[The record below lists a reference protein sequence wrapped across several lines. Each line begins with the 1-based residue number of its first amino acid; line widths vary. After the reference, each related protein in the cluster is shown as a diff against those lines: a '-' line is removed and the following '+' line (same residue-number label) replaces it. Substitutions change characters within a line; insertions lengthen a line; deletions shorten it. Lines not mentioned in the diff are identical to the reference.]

1 MTFEE
6 KIKDYVKS
14 IPNKIEF
21 IDSEETT
28 KIALITP
35 FLRELG
41 YDTSD
46 PSVVRAEYT
55 ADVGTKQGE
64 KVDFAIL
71 DDGEPVIFI
80 ECKSV
85 KNDLNEAHIS
95 QLYRYFS
102 ITDVQLG
109 ILTNGVDYR
118 FYTTGDDNRMDDKP
132 FLEIDLLNLSKKDI
146 KELEKFVNGA
156 FDVNEAINRADDL
169 KYRNLI
175 KKTLIKEFESP
186 SDEFVRVIGKQ
197 VYDGILTQSL
207 KERFGKIIVS
217 VNTEFINERVQKRL
231 DDAVQTNQVETA
243 KDEAKEEESMSS
255 ETIITTDIE
264 KEGYYIIRSIA
275 SEHNCENYIAI
286 RDQKSYC
293 NILFDDN
300 KYYPIIRF
308 YFNNEK
314 RLKIELYDKITRT
327 SNGGKIGDK
336 ISIEQVS
343 DIYNFKDRILS
354 LIDKYV
360 EEKSK

>member
-6 KIKDYVKS
+6 KIKEYAKS
-14 IPNKIEF
+14 IPNKLEH

-35 FLRELG
+35 FLRVLG

-46 PSVVRAEYT
+46 PSIVRAEYT

-85 KNDLNEAHIS
+85 QNDLNEAHIS

-118 FYTTGDDNRMDDKP
+118 FYTTGDDNRMDDNP
-132 FLEIDLLNLSKKDI
+132 FLEINLLNLTKKDI
-146 KELEKFVNGA
+146 KELEKFINGS
-156 FDVNEAINRADDL
+156 FDVNEAVNRADDL

-175 KKTLIKEFESP
+175 KKTMIKEFENP

-197 VYDGILTQSL
+197 IYDGVLTQSL
-207 KERFGKIIVS
+207 RERFARIIVS

-231 DDAVQTNQVETA
+231 ADAVQSNEVETA
-243 KDEAKEEESMSS
+243 KDEAKEEESLS
-255 ETIITTDIE
+255 EDGIITTDIE
-264 KEGYYIIRSIA
+264 KEGYFIIRSIA
-275 SEHNCENYIAI
+275 SEHNHESSITI
-286 RDQKSYC
+286 RDQKKYC
-293 NILFDDN
+293 NILFEDN
-300 KYYPIIRF
+300 KYYPNKFLI
-308 YFNNEK
+308 Y
-314 RLKIELYDKITRT
+314 TT
-327 SNGGKIGDK
+327 SKIG
-336 ISIEQVS
+336 
-343 DIYNFKDRILS
+343 YWH
-354 LIDKYV
+354 
-360 EEKSK
+360 